1 IKNRGKVLEPL
12 GDLCG
17 STRRDL
23 LKKLSEILEDRDAL
37 ALLED
42 TLDHCSDAEYQRPK
56 SEAVASFVDL
66 LNHSKVSRD
75 VTEAVHLLVCAL
87 EALPDNTAALLAK
100 TGPETLN
107 CIMHMITS
115 LKDGQ
120 AQLPES
126 PPLPLQEKGELHWVA
141 KFIIAANDLEGLKKT
156 WEGPRFSP
164 EGLLEL
170 LYISVQGLNMMQPIL
185 SS

>member
-1 IKNRGKVLEPL
+1 MKTGCI
-12 GDLCG
+12 
-17 STRRDL
+17 
-23 LKKLSEILEDRDAL
+23 
-37 ALLED
+37 
-42 TLDHCSDAEYQRPK
+42 HCS
-56 SEAVASFVDL
+56 S
-66 LNHSKVSRD
+66 
-75 VTEAVHLLVCAL
+75 
-87 EALPDNTAALLAK
+87 AALLAK
-100 TGPETLN
+100 SGPETLN
-107 CIMHMITS
+107 CIKHMITS

-126 PPLPLQEKGELHWVA
+126 PPLPLQEKEELHWVA
-141 KFIIAANDLEGLKKT
+141 KFIISANDLEGLKKT